1 MKNAQAIFSLV
12 LLLAF
17 VPLLFTTIVRM
28 GEVEEETETIGET
41 ILELKK
47 TTDNAEKT
55 LFYLEQAGR
64 YVVYSIVGEIEG
76 DLSICEGGYIKNIL
90 GLFEQKLKIYIS
102 KYPMINLLANN
113 YDIIIIDSGRLLIA
127 NAKSDLSESFGKGT
141 YLFNPSFS
149 VPFGYDIINLCS

>member
-17 VPLLFTTIVRM
+17 VPLLFTAIVRM

-47 TTDNAEKT
+47 TADNAEKT

-64 YVVYSIVGEIEG
+64 YVVYSIVEEIEG
-76 DLSICEGGYIKNIL
+76 NLSICEGGHIKNIL
-90 GLFEQKLKIYIS
+90 DLFEQKLKIYI
-102 KYPMINLLANN
+102 
-113 YDIIIIDSGRLLIA
+113 
-127 NAKSDLSESFGKGT
+127 
-141 YLFNPSFS
+141 
-149 VPFGYDIINLCS
+149 